1 MAKSGSENINT
12 EGPQR
17 IVCLT
22 EEPTEI
28 LYLLGE
34 QHRIVGISIY
44 TVRPEEAKE
53 NHPAVSAFIDGS
65 VRKICNLEP
74 DLIIGFSDIQADL
87 AAKLIRANQQVL
99 IFNQRSIDEIL
110 EVILTIGRV
119 VSAENKAKELVH
131 SYKSR
136 IEEVKQRSRELEY
149 RPKVYFEEWDKPTF
163 SAIRW
168 VSEIIEIAG
177 GNDVFSEKSFG
188 KLASE
193 REIQWEDVI
202 KMNPDIILASW
213 CGKPVDIDS
222 IKQRPGWESITAI
235 KEDKIHEIDPS
246 IILQP
251 GPACLTD
258 GLRVIEKIIR
268 DVH

>member
-1 MAKSGSENINT
+1 MNT

-34 QHRIVGISIY
+34 QHRIVGISVY

-65 VRKICNLEP
+65 VRKISNLEP

-110 EVILTIGRV
+110 EVILTIGRI
-119 VSAENKAKELVH
+119 VSAEDKARELVL

-136 IEEVKQRSRELEY
+136 INEVKQRSLELEY

-177 GNDVFSEKSFG
+177 GDDVFSEKSFG

-222 IKQRPGWESITAI
+222 IKQRPGWDSITAV

-268 DVH
+268 GVH

>member
-1 MAKSGSENINT
+1 MNT

-34 QHRIVGISIY
+34 QHRIVGISVY

-65 VRKICNLEP
+65 VRKISNLEP

-110 EVILTIGRV
+110 EVILTIGRI
-119 VSAENKAKELVH
+119 VSAEDKARELVR

-136 IEEVKQRSRELEY
+136 INEVKQRSLELEY

-177 GNDVFSEKSFG
+177 GDDVFSEKSFG

-222 IKQRPGWESITAI
+222 IKQRPGWDSITAI

-268 DVH
+268 GVH

>member
-1 MAKSGSENINT
+1 
-12 EGPQR
+12 
-17 IVCLT
+17 
-22 EEPTEI
+22 
-28 LYLLGE
+28 
-34 QHRIVGISIY
+34 
-44 TVRPEEAKE
+44 VRPEEAKE

-110 EVILTIGRV
+110 EVILTIGRI
-119 VSAENKAKELVH
+119 VSAENKARELVR
-131 SYKSR
+131 SYKSK
-136 IEEVKQRSRELEY
+136 IDQVKQRNLELEY

-177 GNDVFSEKSFG
+177 GDDVFSEKSFG

-222 IKQRPGWESITAI
+222 IKQRPGWESITAV

>member
-1 MAKSGSENINT
+1 MNT

-34 QHRIVGISIY
+34 QHRIVGISVY

-110 EVILTIGRV
+110 EVILTIGRI
-119 VSAENKAKELVH
+119 VSAENKARELVR
-131 SYKSR
+131 SYKSK
-136 IEEVKQRSRELEY
+136 IDQVKQRSLELEY

-177 GNDVFSEKSFG
+177 GDDVFSEKSFG

-222 IKQRPGWESITAI
+222 IKQRPGWESITAV

>member
-1 MAKSGSENINT
+1 MNS

-34 QHRIVGISIY
+34 QHRIVGISVY
-44 TVRPEEAKE
+44 TVRPQEAKQ

-110 EVILTIGRV
+110 EVILTIGRI
-119 VSAENKAKELVH
+119 VSAEDRARELVK
-131 SYKSR
+131 SYKRR
-136 IEEVKQRSRELEY
+136 IEEVKHRSQELEY
-149 RPKVYFEEWDKPTF
+149 RPKVYFEEWDNPTF

-168 VSEIIEIAG
+168 VSELIEVAG
-177 GNDVFSEKSFG
+177 GDDVFSEKSFG
-188 KLASE
+188 KLARE
-193 REIQWEDVI
+193 REIQWSDVVEQ
-202 KMNPDIILASW
+202 NPDIILASW
-213 CGKPVDIDS
+213 CGKPVDINS
-222 IKQRPGWESITAI
+222 IKERPNWNSITAV
-235 KEDKIHEIDPS
+235 KEDRIHEIDPS

-258 GLRVIEKIIR
+258 GLRVIEKFIHDIF
-268 DVH
+268 DLTESNS

>member
-1 MAKSGSENINT
+1 M
-12 EGPQR
+12 
-17 IVCLT
+17 
-22 EEPTEI
+22 
-28 LYLLGE
+28 
-34 QHRIVGISIY
+34 
-44 TVRPEEAKE
+44 RPEEAKE

-110 EVILTIGRV
+110 EVILTIGRI
-119 VSAENKAKELVH
+119 VSAENKARELVR
-131 SYKSR
+131 SYKSK
-136 IEEVKQRSRELEY
+136 IDQVKQRNLELEY

-177 GNDVFSEKSFG
+177 GDDVFSEKSFG

-222 IKQRPGWESITAI
+222 IKQRPGWESITAV